1 MYKQNGTI
9 TYRLLEYNN
18 FKVEE
23 HNNPIEIIS
32 KVFLIYST
40 KHKEESMTLSTDYLK
55 PLNQWSKWERMKKS
69 RDILMEL
76 CDIIKLKCLH

>member
-23 HNNPIEIIS
+23 HNNPIEMIS
-32 KVFLIYST
+32 KVFLMDST
-40 KHKEESMTLSTDYLK
+40 KHKEES
-55 PLNQWSKWERMKKS
+55 P
-69 RDILMEL
+69 
-76 CDIIKLKCLH
+76 

>member
-23 HNNPIEIIS
+23 HNNPIEMIS
-32 KVFLIYST
+32 KVFLIDST

-55 PLNQWSKWERMKKS
+55 PLNQ
-69 RDILMEL
+69 
-76 CDIIKLKCLH
+76 